1 LLASLRR
8 CVLMSA
14 ALLLRRPTLENR
26 GDDESTAWETAT
38 TILNCSITGMRY
50 GFIPFIVLY
59 AMKKDPRISVWDVLS
74 PSPSFDPNA
83 QQMMM

>member
-1 LLASLRR
+1 MLASLRR

-59 AMKKDPRISVWDVLS
+59 AMKKDPRISWGDVLS
-74 PSPSFDPNA
+74 PIPGAPDPN